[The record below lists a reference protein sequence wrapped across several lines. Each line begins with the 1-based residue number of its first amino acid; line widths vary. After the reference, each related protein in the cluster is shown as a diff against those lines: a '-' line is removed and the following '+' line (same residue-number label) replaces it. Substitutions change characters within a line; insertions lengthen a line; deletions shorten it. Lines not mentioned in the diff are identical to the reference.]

1 MPGHTFLINSTTFE
15 SNIMLKQVL
24 GIVLAGRR
32 GEEDNPLTLNR
43 PKAAIPFG
51 GKYRIID
58 FALSN
63 ALNSGLRRLLVLT
76 QYKSHSLNKHLRDG
90 WSIFN
95 PELGEYI
102 TSVPPQMRTGGFWYR
117 GAADAL
123 LQNLYLI
130 KRSGSQEVLILPG
143 DHIFRMDV
151 APAVEFHR
159 QKQAKV
165 TIITGEKTAAEWQ
178 VECNDEKQV
187 THFSH
192 LNKPTDI
199 EKTTT
204 PMGIYIFST
213 DYLIQLLTNKPEN
226 EQHLLEELIAPHV
239 GTEAIY
245 SYVFGGKEGRVS
257 QDQYWQAIHSADD
270 YFQASM
276 DLLKYKPPLDL
287 HQANW
292 PIRSYIGQYPPART
306 APGQTGNEGIFINSI
321 IGAGSVVTGAS
332 IQTSIL
338 FNNVRVNDE
347 SMIENS
353 IIFDNVK
360 IGKRC
365 QMINCIIDKNVVI
378 PDDTIIDANSKDIP
392 KDWHVTPNGIV
403 IISAPPDS
411 N

>member
-1 MPGHTFLINSTTFE
+1 MI
-15 SNIMLKQVL
+15 KQTL
-24 GIVLAGRR
+24 GIVLAGKR
-32 GEEDNPLTLNR
+32 GEEDNPLTINR

-76 QYKSHSLNKHLRDG
+76 QYKSHSLHKHLRDG

-95 PELGEYI
+95 AELGEYI
-102 TSVPPQMRTGGFWYR
+102 TAVPPQMRTGGFWYR

-130 KRSGSQEVLILPG
+130 KRSGSQEVIILPG
-143 DHIFRMDV
+143 AHIYRMDV
-151 APAVEFHR
+151 APAIEFHR
-159 QKQAKV
+159 QKNALV
-165 TIITGEKTAAEWQ
+165 TIISGEKSAADWKISCDAEHKVTAFVPIDNTAAA
-178 VECNDEKQV
+178 
-187 THFSH
+187 TA
-192 LNKPTDI
+192 
-199 EKTTT
+199 

-213 DYLIQLLTNKPEN
+213 DYLIQLLTNKPEDQ
-226 EQHLLEELIAPHV
+226 QHLLEELIAPHI
-239 GTEAIY
+239 GEAAIY
-245 SYVFGGKEGRVS
+245 AYTFGGKEGRVS
-257 QDQYWQAIHSADD
+257 QDHYWQDIHSADD
-270 YFQASM
+270 YYQASM

-332 IQTSIL
+332 IQTSVL
-338 FNNVRVNDE
+338 FNNVRINDE

-360 IGKRC
+360 IGKRY
-365 QMINCIIDKNVVI
+365 QMINCIIDKNIVI
-378 PDDTIIDANSKDIP
+378 PDDTIIDASSKDLP
-392 KDWHVTPNGIV
+392 KDWHVTPKGVVIV
-403 IISAPPDS
+403 LATPERD
-411 N
+411 